1 MLNLRSKVLAV
12 SAVVAVA
19 VGVAA
24 LVAHA
29 ANERTSAPS
38 VPAGVA
44 NEHVPAP
51 VAALDDPTIV
61 AIFDAANT
69 YDIETGV
76 LAAKKGRAQAVR
88 EFGEMLARDH
98 RHVRTLGRDL
108 AASLNVTPTPPKD
121 FALAKSHAQ
130 ALRTLKAAS
139 GRQFDRAF
147 LEHEVVFHS
156 AVIDAVT
163 TTLLPAISNPQVRD
177 LVTKVAPAFAA
188 HRDKAQSMLDNLK

>member
-1 MLNLRSKVLAV
+1 MVKLRSKVLAV

-19 VGVAA
+19 VGVAT
-24 LVAHA
+24 LVAYA
-29 ANERTSAPS
+29 ANDRTPAQSVASAADENMSAP
-38 VPAGVA
+38 VP
-44 NEHVPAP
+44 
-51 VAALDDPTIV
+51 ALDDPTIV

-76 LAAKKGRAQAVR
+76 LAAKKGRSEAVR

-130 ALRTLKAAS
+130 ALRTLNAAS
-139 GRQFDRAF
+139 GLQFDRAF
-147 LEHEVVFHS
+147 LEHEVAFHS

-163 TTLLPAISNPQVRD
+163 TTLLPAISNAQVKE